1 MTYKRFEDLPVWNE
15 AMRLAHRVFDLTE
28 NPRFRI
34 SFSLRD
40 QIERSVMSISDNV
53 AEGFER
59 GTTNELLAFL
69 YIARGSAGETRSKL
83 CFMADRPRLADFKSE
98 IANLKL
104 MAESCSRQLRAW
116 ADSLQNS
123 EIKGQRHLNRRTRQ
137 SEEERKRAE
146 AVKRLLLSKL
156 PPGHPLL
163 REAQENGLI

>member
-83 CFMADRPRLADFKSE
+83 RFMAGRPRLGDFKSE
-98 IANLKL
+98 ISNLTS

-123 EIKGQRHLNRRTRQ
+123 DIKGQRHLNQRTR
-137 SEEERKRAE
+137 ETDEKRKRAD
-146 AVKRLLLSKL
+146 AVQKLLLSKL
-156 PPGHPLL
+156 PPTHPLV
-163 REAQENGLI
+163 RDAKEKGLL